1 MPDCSTPTV
10 IQQAGAR
17 RWRRWRPGPPCSSAG
32 SCCISPAASRSGARN
47 RLKALGLRGGVIQW
61 RLRLF
66 LPVSDQGPAVLAALL
81 AQHPQTRAVAATP
94 AAA

>member
-1 MPDCSTPTV
+1 
-10 IQQAGAR
+10 
-17 RWRRWRPGPPCSSAG
+17 
-32 SCCISPAASRSGARN
+32 
-47 RLKALGLRGGVIQW
+47 VIQW

-81 AQHPQTRAVAATP
+81 AQHPQMRAVAATP